1 MKKWY
6 YLLLTGIVAS
16 LPLFGQSDPS
26 GAVPLIRASQD
37 TVSHNLPRFTWQ
49 SQDIMIYNDG
59 DAPLEITI
67 TDSPGDIP
75 TTRPGKTNIPFST
88 RTLIQ
93 RLEEKLAASNINP
106 AEVQRLAQP
115 FSATSQ
121 EAIAI
126 TDSIGDV
133 QNAGLDLVSLD
144 IDEDFL
150 SYQYTVEFAGTPD
163 SSAIALVSLDLDQNA
178 GTGSFPVPLG
188 LGPGIF
194 DVGSEY
200 DLIMDI
206 GNLVGDSLGIPP
218 SAFVIV
224 GGDTSL
230 NLVGLPMPLSFD
242 GNQVQANLLKLF
254 FPQLVFDN
262 MNVAMAAVGISA
274 LDFPDLAPEYGHG
287 LRGSENGVS
296 WMVQF
301 DDSGLSTNPITAAIA
316 PGDSFLFSNQV
327 ITVNPDG
334 NYSANIN
341 IANNSGNAPD
351 FQIPV
356 QLTVGGILTPQ
367 ISVTP
372 AAISDTLQNTQGIQ
386 SYNLTV
392 ENPGV
397 GALIYAVADSSA
409 PGDDW
414 LIIAGIP
421 VGNIPGGG
429 SVRFS
434 FDVDPSGLTAGTTYQ
449 AQLIFTSNAVNGMQ
463 YNVPVTIYIESAT
476 GISEPAAIPE
486 TLVLH
491 ENYPNPFNPSTQIR
505 FEVPQQQ
512 RIMLAIYNVIGQRIA
527 TLADRQFA
535 PGSYEVDWHGV
546 NENGIAVGSGIYFY
560 QLSAGSSVIT
570 KKMILVR

>member
-6 YLLLTGIVAS
+6 YLLLTGIIAT
-16 LPLFGQSDPS
+16 LPLFGQSSPS
-26 GAVPLIRASQD
+26 GAAPLIRTSQD
-37 TVSHNLPRFTWQ
+37 TISHNLPRFTWE
-49 SQDIMIYNDG
+49 SQDITIYNDG
-59 DAPLEITI
+59 DAPLEISI
-67 TDSPGDIP
+67 TDSNGDTP
-75 TTRPGKTNIPFST
+75 TARSGKTKLPFST

-93 RLEEKLAASNINP
+93 RLKQKLAASNINP

-126 TDSIGDV
+126 SDSVGDI

-150 SYQYTVEFAGTPD
+150 SYQYTVEFADTPD
-163 SSAIALVSLDLDQNA
+163 SSAVALVSLDIDQNA

-301 DDSGLSTNPITAAIA
+301 DGSGISTDPLATTIA
-316 PGDSFLFSNQV
+316 PGDSFLISNQV

-334 NYSANIN
+334 DYTAFIN
-341 IANNSGNAPD
+341 IANNSANSPNLSV
-351 FQIPV
+351 PV
-356 QLTVGGILTPQ
+356 QLTIGGILTPE
-367 ISVTP
+367 IAVSPT
-372 AAISDTLQNTQGIQ
+372 AISDTLQVSQGIQ

-409 PGDDW
+409 PGEDW

-463 YNVPVTIYIESAT
+463 YHVPVTIYIESTT
-476 GISEPAAIPE
+476 GISDPTAIPE
-486 TLVLH
+486 RLVLL

-512 RIMLAIYNVIGQRIA
+512 RIMLAIYNVIGQRVA

-535 PGSYEVDWHGV
+535 PGSYEVEWQGV

-560 QLSAGSSVIT
+560 QLNAGNTVIT
-570 KKMILVR
+570 KKMILLR

>member
-6 YLLLTGIVAS
+6 YLLLTGIIAA
-16 LPLFGQSDPS
+16 LPLFGQSNPS
-26 GAVPLIRASQD
+26 GAAPIIRTSQD
-37 TVSHNLPRFTWQ
+37 TISHNLPRFTWE
-49 SQDIMIYNDG
+49 SQDITIYNDG
-59 DAPLEITI
+59 DAPLEISI
-67 TDSPGDIP
+67 TDSPGNPP

-88 RTLIQ
+88 QALIQ
-93 RLEEKLAASNINP
+93 QLKRKLAASNIDP
-106 AEVQRLAQP
+106 TKVGRLAQP
-115 FSATSQ
+115 FSAISQ
-121 EAIAI
+121 ETIAI
-126 TDSIGDV
+126 TDSVGDV
-133 QNAGLDLVSLD
+133 QTAGLDLVSLD

-150 SYQYTVEFAGTPD
+150 SYKYTVEFADAPD
-163 SSAIALVSLDLDQNA
+163 SSAVALVSLDLDQNA

-230 NLVGLPMPLSFD
+230 NLVGLPIPLSFD

-301 DDSGLSTNPITAAIA
+301 DGSGISTDPIATTIA
-316 PGDSFLFSNQV
+316 PGDSFLLNNQV
-327 ITVNPDG
+327 ISVNPDG
-334 NYSANIN
+334 VYTAFIN
-341 IANNSGNAPD
+341 IANNSSNSPNLSV
-351 FQIPV
+351 PV
-356 QLTVGGILTPQ
+356 QLTIGGILTPQ
-367 ISVTP
+367 IAVTP
-372 AAISDTLQNTQGIQ
+372 AAISDTLDNSQGIQ

-409 PGDDW
+409 PGEDW
-414 LIIAGIP
+414 LIIGGIP

-434 FDVDPSGLTAGTTYQ
+434 FDVDPSGLTVGTTYQ

-463 YNVPVTIYIESAT
+463 YHVPVTIYIESTT
-476 GISEPAAIPE
+476 GISDPTTIPKK
-486 TLVLH
+486 LVLH

-505 FEVPQQQ
+505 FDVPQQQ
-512 RIMLAIYNVIGQRIA
+512 RITLAIYNVIGQRIA